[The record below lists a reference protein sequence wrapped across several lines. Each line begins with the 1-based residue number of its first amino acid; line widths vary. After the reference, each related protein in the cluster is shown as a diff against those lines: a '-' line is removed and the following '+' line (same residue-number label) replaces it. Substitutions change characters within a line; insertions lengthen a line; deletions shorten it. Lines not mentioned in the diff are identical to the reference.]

1 MKGDEGAE
9 KQKNRGAGENNQC
22 PMLKLV
28 MQDFLKQT
36 IIAPIVG
43 NIAIAFFSVLVTLLK
58 TFFPNSISGTY
69 LQLFF

>member
-1 MKGDEGAE
+1 M
-9 KQKNRGAGENNQC
+9 GETPKTALTYQRSGYPIPHAQC
-22 PMLKLV
+22 PMPKL
-28 MQDFLKQT
+28 DFLKQT

-43 NIAIAFFSVLVTLLK
+43 NIAIAFFSVLVMLLK

>member
-1 MKGDEGAE
+1 M
-9 KQKNRGAGENNQC
+9 
-22 PMLKLV
+22 PKL
-28 MQDFLKQT
+28 DFIKQT

-43 NIAIAFFSVLVTLLK
+43 NIAIAFFCVLVMLLK